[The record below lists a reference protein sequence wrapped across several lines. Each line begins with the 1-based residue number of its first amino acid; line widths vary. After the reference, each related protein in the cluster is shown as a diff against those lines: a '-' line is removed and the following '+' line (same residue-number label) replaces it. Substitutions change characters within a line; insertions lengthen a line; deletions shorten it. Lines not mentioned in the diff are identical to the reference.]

1 MDVRTRD
8 EELRIEW
15 LGSRGQKVS
24 GNVDKDSTVSWQDFS
39 VRSDPHR
46 KKFCIYQ
53 QSSLSHLEC
62 HRSTAQT
69 QNRKQSG
76 LFCTDNGMDMN
87 GVTERSPSWWQQ
99 SVNLPL
105 PPSVAQE
112 WAFPTLGQSESESCS
127 VVSDSL
133 WTYGY
138 TVHGI
143 LQARILE
150 CLAVPFSRGSS

>member
-112 WAFPTLGQSESESCS
+112 
-127 VVSDSL
+127 
-133 WTYGY
+133 
-138 TVHGI
+138 
-143 LQARILE
+143 
-150 CLAVPFSRGSS
+150 